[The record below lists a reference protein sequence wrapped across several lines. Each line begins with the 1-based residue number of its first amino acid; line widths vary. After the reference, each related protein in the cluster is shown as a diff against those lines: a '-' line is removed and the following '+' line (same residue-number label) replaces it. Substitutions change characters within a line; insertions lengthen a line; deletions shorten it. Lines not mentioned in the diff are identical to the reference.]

1 VHGRVFHTAFISS
14 FSEFPSI
21 LTSLSLDIM
30 TLLKIRSWERFSFE
44 SQQQESQ
51 ARKRPARPAR
61 PAFARH
67 EREGVLEQKNE

>member
-51 ARKRPARPAR
+51 ARKRPARPA
-61 PAFARH
+61 FARH